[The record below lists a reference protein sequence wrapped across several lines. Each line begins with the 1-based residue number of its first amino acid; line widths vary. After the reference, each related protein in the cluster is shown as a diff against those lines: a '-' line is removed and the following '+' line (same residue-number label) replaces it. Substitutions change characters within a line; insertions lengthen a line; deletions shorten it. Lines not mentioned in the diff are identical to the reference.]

1 MIEVIIACES
11 PAWRTGLAALIQ
23 ADPVFMISGSYSTP
37 KDLLAR
43 LPVEDGILV
52 VDEAHL
58 IALGEE
64 KFDLRSTSILLI
76 EETDL
81 SARILNS
88 LVLKS
93 CGILPLEATGEALR
107 ASLAA
112 MHEGWVIRAPSA
124 NRPLG
129 DPLVERGARP
139 SEESAEPLTRRE
151 KEILNWMGQG
161 MANKQISRMLGISEN
176 TVKYHISSILS
187 KFGASNRAEAVRIG
201 VRLGIVAI

>member
-93 CGILPLEATGEALR
+93 WGILPLEATGEALR
-107 ASLAA
+107 AGLAA

-129 DPLVERGARP
+129 DPLADRGARP
-139 SEESAEPLTRRE
+139 GEESAEPLTRRE